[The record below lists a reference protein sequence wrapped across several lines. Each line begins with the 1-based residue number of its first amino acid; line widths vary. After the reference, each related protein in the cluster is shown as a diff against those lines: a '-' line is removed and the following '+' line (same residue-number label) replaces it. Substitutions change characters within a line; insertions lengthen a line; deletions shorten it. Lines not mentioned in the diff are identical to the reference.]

1 MMRRLPSFSLL
12 IAIFLTLDAY
22 CQILEVNFNSVPDI
36 IASTDSSQKIFI
48 CTTEE
53 DDMAS
58 LDPETG
64 NFSDSVVVNYYNNHF
79 INKIVYKDSAYAN
92 DTYIAELME
101 KTKVFPGYYFL
112 DNLGYVIFKDY
123 GIKSSDELLKMGEA
137 ANQRISIVSQVNAKK
152 RDYESRKKD
161 KIFLTEL
168 IEQENE
174 IGQKDSV
181 ALYDLLSLTGTDD
194 YLDIEIIK
202 AILNNEESIY
212 GSGYRFISEADN
224 RLMAAIICCRE
235 KNMSMDE
242 IMYEKTLEIIRIN
255 MEMAL
260 NERDEQLFND
270 CKNELKRVMSDKEK
284 AEKICNKAHK
294 KFYR

>member
-12 IAIFLTLDAY
+12 VAIFLTLDAY

-48 CTTEE
+48 CITNV

-64 NFSDSVVVNYYNNHF
+64 NFSDSILVNFYNNHF
-79 INKIVYKDSAYAN
+79 INKIVYKDSVYAN
-92 DTYIAELME
+92 DTYIAALME
-101 KTKVFPGYYFL
+101 KTNVLPGYYFL
-112 DNLGYVIFKDY
+112 DDQGHVILKDY
-123 GIKSSDELLKMGEA
+123 GIKSLNELVKMGQA
-137 ANQRISIVSQVNAKK
+137 ANQRISIASQVNAKK

-161 KIFLTEL
+161 KVFLTEL

-181 ALYDLLSLTGTDD
+181 ALYDLLSLIGMND

-212 GSGYRFISEADN
+212 GGGYRFISDADN
-224 RLMAAIICCRE
+224 RLMAAIICCKE